1 MDLFKSF
8 LIEGALKNY
17 LFFAIVLALLI
28 IVVKL
33 IKKIVFKKLKLLASR
48 TTTEIDDLLINA
60 AERYLLPLGY
70 FFAFYFAALFLAW
83 PEFIKKILDS
93 LKTIVVLVFGMQ
105 FLASLIIPLLNSVL
119 AKAPEKRINKQT
131 IIVMGTILKILAWS
145 LALVILLDNL
155 GIKVSALI
163 TGLGI
168 GGIAIALAAQTI
180 LGDLFSYFIIFF
192 DRPFEIGDFIIVG
205 DFMGTVE
212 NIGIKT
218 TRLRSLGGEE
228 VIFPNTDLTGSRV
241 KNYKRMQLR
250 RIVFKLRVAYSTSLE
265 KIKKLSLLLEE
276 IIKQIPETR
285 FERAHF
291 FEYGEFGLI
300 YEVVYFVLS
309 SDYNIY
315 MDIQQKI
322 NFAIKEV
329 FDRENIEFAYP
340 TQTLFVKNQS
350 NQQ

>member
-1 MDLFKSF
+1 MDLFKIFIMESD
-8 LIEGALKNY
+8 LKNY
-17 LFFAIVLALLI
+17 LLFTTVFVLLI
-28 IVVKL
+28 FFVKL
-33 IKKIVFKKLKLLASR
+33 IKKIVFKRLKLLADK
-48 TTTEIDDLLINA
+48 TATEIDDLLVSA

-83 PEFIKKILDS
+83 PEVIKKVFDS
-93 LKTIVVLVFGMQ
+93 LKVIVILVFGIQ
-105 FLASLIIPLLNSVL
+105 FLVSLITPMLNVIL
-119 AKAPEKRINKQT
+119 KKNPEKKINRQT
-131 IIVMGTILKILAWS
+131 ITVMGTILKIIVWS
-145 LALVILLDNL
+145 IALIILLDNL
-155 GIKVSALI
+155 GIKISALI

-168 GGIAIALAAQTI
+168 GGIAIALAAQTV

-218 TRLRSLGGEE
+218 TRVRSLGGEE

-250 RIVFKLRVAYSTSLE
+250 RIVFKLGVTYETSIE
-265 KIKKLSLLLEE
+265 KIKQIPILIEE
-276 IIKQIPETR
+276 IIKKIPDTR
-285 FERAHF
+285 FDRAHF
-291 FEYGEFGLI
+291 FEYGDFSLV

-322 NFAIKEV
+322 NFAIKEA
-329 FDRENIEFAYP
+329 FDRKNIDFAYP
-340 TQTLFVKNQS
+340 TQTLFLKNQ
-350 NQQ
+350 NNL

>member
-8 LIEGALKNY
+8 IMQSALKNY
-17 LFFAIVLALLI
+17 LLFVIVFVLLI

-33 IKKIVFKKLKLLASR
+33 IKKVVFKRLKLLVSKTA
-48 TTTEIDDLLINA
+48 TEIDDLLVSA

-83 PEFIKKILDS
+83 PEAIKKVFDS
-93 LKTIVVLVFGMQ
+93 LKVIVILVFGIQ
-105 FLASLIIPLLNSVL
+105 FLVSLITPMLNVIL
-119 AKAPEKRINKQT
+119 KKNPEKKINRQT
-131 IIVMGTILKILAWS
+131 ITVMGTILKIIVWS
-145 LALVILLDNL
+145 IALIILLDNL
-155 GIKVSALI
+155 GIKISALI

-168 GGIAIALAAQTI
+168 GGIAIALAAQTV

-218 TRLRSLGGEE
+218 TRVRSLGGEE

-250 RIVFKLRVAYSTSLE
+250 RIVFKLGVTYETSLE
-265 KIKKLSLLLEE
+265 KIKQIPILIEE
-276 IIKQIPETR
+276 IIKKIPDTR
-285 FERAHF
+285 FDRAHF
-291 FEYGEFGLI
+291 FEYGDFSLV

-322 NFAIKEV
+322 NFAIKEA
-329 FDRENIEFAYP
+329 FDRENIDFAYP
-340 TQTLFVKNQS
+340 TQTLFLKNQ
-350 NQQ
+350 NNL